1 MPSEILIRERDGNTR
16 RQPLEGETFS
26 IGRSH
31 ENDLCFPGDASL
43 SRAHLIFEHDAE
55 GWTVRDLGS
64 KNGTMVNG
72 LRISESQRLR
82 AGDRVAAGHLVV
94 VFDAKEVDKV
104 DSVEFFAGGSEA
116 DTPTAGTVMTSLRGV
131 LSGDSPI
138 SGAGS
143 QGAEA
148 QRRLMSHPAV
158 AALMRAGRELAG
170 NLPLGDLFRLI
181 LNLAI
186 DAVGAERGVLMTL
199 DEDRLVPR
207 AVHGEGFKIS
217 TTVRDRVLREKTSVL
232 VRNILEDEIFKGQRS
247 ISEQHIR
254 TMMAVP
260 LQTEDKVIGLLYVD
274 SRFFNREFSPQDL
287 ELLTV
292 LANHAAIR
300 IENELLAEVER
311 MEELLARDL
320 EQAGEI
326 QQSFLPQKVPIVKGI
341 ELAGHN
347 AACRSVGGDYYDF
360 FTYPDGR
367 VGVVLGD
374 VAGKGM
380 PAALLMSDVRARVQV
395 LAVVPSDLSTL
406 MANLDRMVSVQC
418 PANRFI
424 SLFFSVLDP
433 VTGEMTFCNAGHN
446 PPLLIRAGG
455 EVERLEGGGTVLGML
470 PEVGYEA
477 QSCRLDPGD
486 LCAVFSDG
494 VTEAVDQ
501 KDEEYG
507 EQRLID
513 LLVSLRARP
522 GGATAAAVVEA
533 VVRAVSEWTAGTP
546 QADDITVAVA
556 RRTE

>member
-1 MPSEILIRERDGNTR
+1 MSSEILIRERDGNTR
-16 RQPLEGETFS
+16 RVPLEGEKLS

-43 SRAHLIFEHDAE
+43 SRAHLIFESDAE
-55 GWTVRDLGS
+55 GWLVRDLGS

-72 LRISESQRLR
+72 LRISASQRLR

-94 VFDAKEVDKV
+94 VFDAKEADKV
-104 DSVEFFAGGSEA
+104 DSVEFFAGGTEA

-170 NLPLGDLFRLI
+170 NLPLSDLFRLI

-199 DEDRLVPR
+199 EEDRLVPR

-232 VRNILEDEIFKGQRS
+232 VRNILEDEIFKGKQS

-300 IENELLAEVER
+300 IENELLAEIER

-326 QQSFLPQKVPIVKGI
+326 QQSFLPLKVPVVSGI
-341 ELAGHN
+341 DLAGHN

-380 PAALLMSDVRARVQV
+380 PAALLMSDLRARVQV
-395 LAVVPSDLSTL
+395 LAGEPDDLSAL

-433 VTGEMTFCNAGHN
+433 TTGEMAYCNAGHN
-446 PPLLIRAGG
+446 PPLVIRADGA
-455 EVERLEGGGTVLGML
+455 VERLEGGGTVLGML

-477 QSCRLDPGD
+477 RKCQLAPGD

-501 KDEEYG
+501 KDEEFG

-513 LLVSLRARP
+513 LLVSLRAASD
-522 GGATAAAVVEA
+522 GTTAAAVVES

-556 RRTE
+556 HRIE

>member
-1 MPSEILIRERDGNTR
+1 MASEIVIRERDGSTR
-16 RQPLEGETFS
+16 KMPLEGDKLS

-31 ENDLCFPGDASL
+31 DNDLSVPADASL
-43 SRAHLIFEHDAE
+43 SRNHLVIEQDDD
-55 GWTVRDLGS
+55 GWSVRDLGS

-72 LRISESQRLR
+72 LRITESQRLR
-82 AGDRVAAGHLVV
+82 AGDRVAAGHLNL
-94 VFDAKEVDKV
+94 VFDAKGESVDS
-104 DSVEFFAGGSEA
+104 SVEFYAGHDQ

-138 SGAGS
+138 TGPGGHS
-143 QGAEA
+143 AES

-170 NLPLGDLFRLI
+170 NLPLADLFRLI

-199 DEDRLVPR
+199 DDDRLVPR

-217 TTVRDRVLREKTSVL
+217 TTVRDRVVREKNSVL
-232 VRNILEDEIFKGQRS
+232 VRNILDDEVFKAKQS

-254 TMMAVP
+254 TMMAAP
-260 LQTEDKVIGLLYVD
+260 LQTEEKVIGLLYVD
-274 SRFFNREFSPQDL
+274 SRFFNREFGSQDL

-300 IENELLAEVER
+300 IENELLAEIER
-311 MEELLARDL
+311 REGLLARDL

-326 QQSFLPQKVPIVKGI
+326 QQRLFPLKVPIVEGI

-360 FTYPDGR
+360 FTYPDRR
-367 VGVVLGD
+367 VAVVLGD

-380 PAALLMSDVRARVQV
+380 PAALLMSDLRARVQV
-395 LAVVPSDLSTL
+395 LAADPGDLGPL
-406 MANLDRMVSVQC
+406 MSALDRMVCLQC

-424 SLFFSVLDP
+424 SLFFSLLDP
-433 VTGEMTFCNAGHN
+433 VTGEMTYCNAGHN
-446 PPLLIRAGG
+446 PPLLIRACG
-455 EVERLEGGGTVLGML
+455 EAVRLEGGGTVLGML
-470 PEVGYEA
+470 PDVGYEA
-477 QSCRLDPGD
+477 QTCKLEPGD
-486 LCAVFSDG
+486 ICAVFSDG
-494 VTEAVDQ
+494 VTEAVNQ
-501 KDEEYG
+501 ADEEFG

-513 LLVSLRARP
+513 LLVSVR
-522 GGATAAAVVEA
+522 TADGISAVKTVDL
-533 VVRAVSEWTAGTP
+533 VVRAISEWTAGTP

-556 RRTE
+556 RRDE